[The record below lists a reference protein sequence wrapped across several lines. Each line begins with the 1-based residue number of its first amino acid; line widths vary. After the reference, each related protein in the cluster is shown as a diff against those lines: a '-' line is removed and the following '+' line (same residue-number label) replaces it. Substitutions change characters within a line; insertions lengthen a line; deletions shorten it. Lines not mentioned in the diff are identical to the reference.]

1 MNRRAFLLLKTK
13 GRERVLELS
22 CERLFMRWADARSR
36 AGAAVAAE
44 PGVHGAWEGEP
55 PSDLVTRSVDDI
67 LAELDRALAEADVIR
82 VMDREWL
89 ADLAFREAV
98 ERRIARFREGGGRV
112 E

>member
-1 MNRRAFLLLKTK
+1 MNRRAFLLLKTR

-44 PGVHGAWEGEP
+44 PGVHGVWEGEP
-55 PSDLVTRSVDDI
+55 PSDLMTQSVEAI
-67 LAELDRALAEADVIR
+67 LAELDGALAEADVVR
-82 VMDREWL
+82 LSDREWL
-89 ADLAFREAV
+89 SDCAFRDEVERRLDAFRE
-98 ERRIARFREGGGRV
+98 RGGRV